1 MIFHAIGQDDSLID
15 DLRLVRGAV
24 DRVNPRAVVVVEEVG

>member
-1 MIFHAIGQDDSLID
+1 MINQDDSLID

-24 DRVNPRAVVVVEEVG
+24 DRANPRAVVEIEEVGR